1 MRAPIQRLAAT
12 LSAALLV
19 AGCAGAGANAPSTGE
34 RSEVRDVAGRLVV
47 ANDVEKASRA
57 AEKARSRRSASPWTH
72 VGAAL
77 LARRSLDA
85 EGEVAS
91 LVAAVGAGPG
101 DPVALVALRR
111 LAELAETSP
120 DRAREVEAGLAPLA
134 PRLAGLAA
142 YRARVA
148 RIMSAEVL
156 GEHPRAAALRA
167 ENGAISAWS
176 LAGPFG
182 LYAALD
188 LETPYPPEQGI
199 WPTSVAA
206 PLGLPERATRRLPA
220 PDGSVSL
227 EGEPVDGDV
236 YYLAA
241 DVDVARGGRYLAS
254 LGTQMSARL
263 WIDGRAL
270 LERRAAIAHLP
281 TLEHV
286 PVELAPGRH
295 RLLVK
300 VARGRHRSG
309 LHVALARE
317 DGAPSDVRSAEA
329 VSGPSTPVA
338 GAAPPP
344 LFMTGRELESR
355 LEPDAGTV
363 LARYLAARD
372 VTGSDRDTAKAML
385 AEALALAPA
394 SAALHAARADA
405 LENDSTLD
413 DSVSRARQEADLR
426 EALARDPGHAEAR
439 TELARLLVQT
449 SRLDDGDAALAALDA
464 QAASRPLALEVR
476 ARAAEE
482 RGLSERADALA
493 SQAGAGATCGSLEI
507 ALSLAERRRAV
518 SREDELVRLRA
529 SCRGGRERL
538 AGHLRRRG
546 DPRGAAE
553 ALAPLVEARP
563 WDPEPVLAR
572 ASALFAAGDAKGAVA
587 AVEALAAIW
596 PRNARFWARVGEQR
610 ELAGDLPGARQA
622 RERALA
628 LDGGDLG
635 LRRAL
640 ALEDGPEVLA
650 DLAEDGDAALAA
662 YAAAKRPTDTSSTM
676 VLDAAAVEIHPGGTA
691 TERTHQIIQVLDQRG
706 VEQYGEI
713 AVPAGADVLILRTR
727 KPDGRRL
734 EPERAG
740 ATKGTVSLAG
750 LEPGD
755 FVEVEWLRSERGI
768 PGGFAADPFY
778 FQVAGTRIQRS
789 TYAVAAPAAL
799 GLEVD
804 AHGMPA
810 PVAERK
816 GDRLVLRAERT
827 AIPALVPE
835 PGASPPTEYL
845 PFLHVGVGAGR
856 DALQRQMSEAVADRT
871 RPTEE
876 LRALAAQIRTAAGP
890 TATPADLVRT
900 AYARV
905 AKQVLGTGGGL
916 ADDASEVLSRGRGS
930 RLVVLKAVLDGLGM
944 RSRFAL
950 VRPFTADPAP
960 YRFPGHGL
968 YSQLILRV
976 EAGGETFWL
985 DPSMR
990 QAPFGLLQPS
1000 ALDSEA
1006 LVLAAPGE
1014 PLEVVRTPARGLVE
1028 DGRDVAVRIALAP
1041 DASAEISGTDT
1052 YRGAL
1057 AAGAKA
1063 AVERLDPASRRQA
1076 VEAMLARSFRGLAV
1090 SEAAFEGEEDP
1101 QAPLVIRWKGTARD
1115 VMRATAA
1122 GAVLDGSPFAA
1133 RLGARFV
1140 QVAAR
1145 TTPLLVGQP
1154 ERSTLR
1160 VEVVPP
1166 PGLIARPE
1174 PGDTLA
1180 TPFGTYTRSDHVE
1193 GLALVR
1199 EERLVLERGRIA
1211 PGRYT
1216 DFASF
1221 AASVDAVQERPL
1233 ALTRSTRGDAPPPV
1247 PRS

>member
-1 MRAPIQRLAAT
+1 MSALLRRLGVPLAAA
-12 LSAALLV
+12 LAA

-47 ANDVEKASRA
+47 ANDVEKASRT
-57 AEKARSRRSASPWTH
+57 AEKARSRRSAGPWTH
-72 VGAAL
+72 LGAAL
-77 LARRSLDA
+77 LARRSLDG

-91 LVAAVGAGPG
+91 LAAAVGAGPREA
-101 DPVALVALRR
+101 VALVALRR

-120 DRAREVEAGLAPLA
+120 GRARDVEAGLAPLA
-134 PRLAGLAA
+134 PKLAGLAA

-148 RIMSAEVL
+148 RIMAAEVL

-167 ENGAISAWS
+167 ENGAISGWS

-182 LYAALD
+182 LHAALD
-188 LETPYPPEQGI
+188 LETAYPPEQGT
-199 WPTSVAA
+199 WPASVAA
-206 PLGLPERATRRLPA
+206 PLGLPDRATRRLPA

-227 EGEPVDGDV
+227 EGEPLDGDV
-236 YYLAA
+236 YFLAA
-241 DVDVARGGRYLAS
+241 DLDVARGGRYLAS

-270 LERRAAIAHLP
+270 FERRAALAHLP

-317 DGAPSDVRSAEA
+317 DGAPSDVRSVEA
-329 VSGPSTPVA
+329 VPGQAAPVA
-338 GAAPPP
+338 GAPPP
-344 LFMTGRELESR
+344 ALFMTGRELESR
-355 LEPDAGTV
+355 LEPDAGPV

-372 VTGSDRDTAKAML
+372 VTGSDRDTAKALL
-385 AEALALAPA
+385 AEAIALAPA
-394 SAALHAARADA
+394 SAALHAARADT
-405 LENDSTLD
+405 LEGDATLD
-413 DSVSRARQEADLR
+413 ESVSRARQESDLR

-439 TELARLLVQT
+439 VELARLLVQT
-449 SRLDDGDAALAALDA
+449 SRLDDGDAVLAALDA

-493 SQAGAGATCGSLEI
+493 SQAGAGATCGALEI

-518 SREDELVRLRA
+518 SHEDELVRLRA

-553 ALAPLVEARP
+553 VLAPLVEARP

-572 ASALFAAGDAKGAVA
+572 AAALLAAGDAKGAVS

-610 ELAGDLPGARQA
+610 ELAGDLAGARQA

-628 LDGGDLG
+628 LDGSDLG

-650 DLAEDGDAALAA
+650 DLAEDGGAALRA
-662 YAAAKRPTDTSSTM
+662 YASAKRPTDTSSTM

-691 TERTHQIIQVLDQRG
+691 TERTHQIIQVLDQKG

-713 AVPAGADVLILRTR
+713 AVPAGADVLVLRTQ

-734 EPERAG
+734 EPERTG

-789 TYAVAAPAAL
+789 TYAVVAPAAL

-810 PVAERK
+810 PAMERK
-816 GDRLVLRAERT
+816 GDRLVVRAERSS
-827 AIPALVPE
+827 IPALVPE

-856 DALQRQMSEAVADRT
+856 EALQRQMSEVLADRT

-876 LRALAAQIRTAAGP
+876 LRALAGQIRSAAGQ
-890 TATPADLVRT
+890 TATPADVVRA

-905 AKQVLGTGGGL
+905 ARQVLGSGGL
-916 ADDASEVLSRGRGS
+916 SDDASEVLSRGRGS
-930 RLVVLKAVLDGLGM
+930 RLVVLKAVLDVLGM
-944 RSRFAL
+944 RTRFAL

-960 YRFPGHGL
+960 YRFPGTGL
-968 YSQLILRV
+968 YSQVLLRV
-976 EAGGETFWL
+976 EAGGQTFWL
-985 DPSMR
+985 DPSTR

-1028 DGRDVAVRIALAP
+1028 DGRDVAVRIALRP

-1076 VEAMLARSFRGLAV
+1076 VEAMLARSFRGLTV
-1090 SEAAFEGEEDP
+1090 SEAAFEGEDDP
-1101 QAPLVIRWKGTARD
+1101 EAPLVIRWRGTARD

-1145 TTPLLVGQP
+1145 TTPLLVGQA

-1174 PGDTLA
+1174 AGDSLT
-1180 TPFGTYTRSDHVE
+1180 TPFGTYARSDHVE
-1193 GLALVR
+1193 GLVLVR
-1199 EERLVLERGRIA
+1199 EERLVLARGRIA
-1211 PGRYT
+1211 PERYP
-1216 DFASF
+1216 DFAAF

-1233 ALTRSTRGDAPPPV
+1233 ALTRSTRGEAAPPV